1 MNDTTRYRVTF
12 VNQGKVYEMFAREVY
27 QDSLY
32 GFVTIEDLLFGER
45 SKLVVDPGEE
55 RLRHEFEGV
64 ERFHIPLHAVIRIDE
79 VAEIGIARIRDL
91 APGNNVT
98 MFPGVL
104 PPGADRGK

>member
-45 SKLVVDPGEE
+45 SQVVVDPGEE
-55 RLRHEFEGV
+55 RLRHEFKDV
-64 ERFHIPLHAVIRIDE
+64 ERFHVPLHAVIRIDE
-79 VAEIGIARIRDL
+79 VAEIGSARIRDMV
-91 APGNNVT
+91 PGSNIA

-104 PPGADRGK
+104 PPGADRSK

>member
-45 SKLVVDPGEE
+45 SKVVVDPGEE

-64 ERFHIPLHAVIRIDE
+64 ERFHIPLHAPDTKKGPSWPLFRI
-79 VAEIGIARIRDL
+79 
-91 APGNNVT
+91 
-98 MFPGVL
+98 
-104 PPGADRGK
+104 